1 MKITLDGSGGQAIFI
16 EVRELK
22 YFQNKKG
29 PGDIAKPNFA
39 HSSKK
44 GIFRI

>member
-22 YFQNKKG
+22 YFQNKKLR
-29 PGDIAKPNFA
+29 GDIAKPNFA
-39 HSSKK
+39 HSSKN
-44 GIFRI
+44 IFRI